1 MPDDPRDTS
10 TTENSTP
17 TEPAPRS
24 PWPARPS
31 LPSAEDVPPDPEA
44 EETSEGTS
52 RARSIFNRFRR
63 GRMTPEDLQ
72 TRLMF
77 GEEKPSEMGTDDA
90 PAIAPARV
98 PIRRPAA
105 EDPANSPPPAPAAL
119 PSPPPAGSRPTP
131 PIEAILAAQETVEA
145 GAAPEPASEP
155 AVTSRPVTPWM
166 TTPGTLVA
174 GSPPDR
180 TDPATPPEPAAPLS
194 PVAPWLATTALAAGT
209 APAKGEEETVPA
221 QPEPELPAI
230 AGEPPTAPWIAE
242 SPSPELIVAAT
253 TPDEPAEATPAETSD
268 AGTVPTVDVPPPA
281 TVTPVA
287 RPIEAAEATARTS
300 MPAPVT
306 ASRFEA
312 FKDET
317 GAASETS
324 TVRLANGTGAER
336 KASPDW
342 AAFRPIP
349 VPLNPYMLL
358 LSALGS
364 IVMLAYLLVEPSP
377 RGFLILG
384 AAVVAAGL
392 DGTLRATWRVTYAG
406 RETTAAL
413 FMPAIFVLAVPPLIE
428 HNVRGLA
435 VLPAGLAAGL
445 AFFAIV
451 AAQVGSARPGA
462 SYYPWARTVSTAGAY
477 AAGFAFFSLTYVFNL
492 GVVAAALATGLV
504 TLMLAIEVLREGEI
518 DSTETVGYAA
528 AAGAAVGQ
536 WRLALHYLPVD
547 GYLAGLAVLLGF
559 LLVTG
564 LLQAYITR
572 GLNRRAT
579 IDHAVVAFA
588 GAVLVVGARVAG
600 LA

>member
-1 MPDDPRDTS
+1 MPDDPSDTS
-10 TTENSTP
+10 TTEGSTP
-17 TEPAPRS
+17 EPVARV
-24 PWPARPS
+24 PWLARPP
-31 LPSAEDVPPDPEA
+31 LPSAEDVLSGPEA
-44 EETSEGTS
+44 EETSEEPS

-63 GRMTPEDLQ
+63 SRMTPEDLQ

-77 GEEKPSEMGTDDA
+77 GEEKPSEARADDA
-90 PAIAPARV
+90 PALAPARV
-98 PIRRPAA
+98 PVRRPAG
-105 EDPANSPPPAPAAL
+105 EDAATSLPPAPPA
-119 PSPPPAGSRPTP
+119 AGSRPTP
-131 PIEAILAAQETVEA
+131 PIEAVLAAQETAETSVTPEP
-145 GAAPEPASEP
+145 APEPPTA
-155 AVTSRPVTPWM
+155 ARPVTPWM
-166 TTPGTLVA
+166 TAPGVPTDV
-174 GSPPDR
+174 PPRDLAE
-180 TDPATPPEPAAPLS
+180 PATTPESPAPRS
-194 PVAPWLATTALAAGT
+194 PASPWLATTT
-209 APAKGEEETVPA
+209 APAAGAAPAEGEEVAAAE
-221 QPEPELPAI
+221 QPEPELPAV
-230 AGEPPTAPWIAE
+230 ASEPPTAPWIAE
-242 SPSPELIVAAT
+242 PSPPEVILAAT
-253 TPDEPAEATPAETSD
+253 MPDEPADVTLAETSD
-268 AGTVPTVDVPPPA
+268 ARVVPAADVLRTSA
-281 TVTPVA
+281 QSL
-287 RPIEAAEATARTS
+287 EEEATAGAST
-300 MPAPVT
+300 PLVT

-317 GAASETS
+317 GPALETS
-324 TVRLANGTGAER
+324 AARPADAPAPERGASR
-336 KASPDW
+336 DW

-384 AAVVAAGL
+384 AAVVATGL

-413 FMPAIFVLAVPPLIE
+413 FMPALFVLAVPPLIE
-428 HNVRGLA
+428 HNVRGMA

-477 AAGFAFFSLTYVFNL
+477 ATGFAFFSLTYVFNL

-504 TLMLAIEVLREGEI
+504 AVMLAIEVLREGEI
-518 DSTETVGYAA
+518 DSTETAGYAA

-572 GLNRRAT
+572 SLDRRT
-579 IDHAVVAFA
+579 TLDHAVVAIV
-588 GAVLVVGARVAG
+588 GALLVVGARVAG